1 LEEEMKTKSI
11 LLVLLAAA
19 MLLSACGAD
28 TNIDNPDPNQPVDSD
43 DPIPVEPGD
52 GIGGTGDEGKVRG
65 NAYVRDAQLVIME
78 SYPVQVSLSVS
89 GELPTPC
96 NEFRYAIEQPDA
108 ENRIY
113 VEVYSVVDPEE
124 LCIQVLESFSENISL
139 PVQDLPDGTYS
150 VYVNGELVGEFSY
163 PG

>member
-1 LEEEMKTKSI
+1 MKPKNDLLI
-11 LLVLLAAA
+11 LIVVALLFT
-19 MLLSACGAD
+19 ACGAD
-28 TNIDNPDPNQPVDSD
+28 TNMNKPDPNRPVDSD

-52 GIGGTGDEGKVRG
+52 GKGGEGDEGKARG
-65 NAYVRDAQLVIME
+65 NAYVRDVQLLIME

-96 NEFRYAIEQPDA
+96 HEFRYVVEEPDA
-108 ENRIY
+108 ENRIF
-113 VEVYSVVDPEE
+113 VEVYSVVDPEMI
-124 LCIQVLESFSENISL
+124 CTQVLEPFAENISL
-139 PVQDLPDGTYS
+139 PVQNLPDGTYT